1 MAGMAVKTF
10 ESPDEVQPSEGKG
23 KADVLDIGGRV
34 WIARRW
40 SPAGGGGATSSP
52 LRDRSRG
59 IAPRPLSAGPDE
71 GDQGDGNEPS
81 VFIESGEFGE
91 YARRVRL
98 GQTSWWRARRYAGAA
113 SCAATSAS
121 WRKDM
126 PITAFWP
133 SRSSW

>member
-10 ESPDEVQPSEGKG
+10 ESPDEVRPSEGKG

-40 SPAGGGGATSSP
+40 SPAGGGRATSSR

-59 IAPRPLSAGPDE
+59 IAPRLLSAGPDE
-71 GDQGDGNEPS
+71 GDQGDGSENVVSAGEVVPIPGGHDAEVAGNEPC

-98 GQTSWWRARRYAGAA
+98 
-113 SCAATSAS
+113 
-121 WRKDM
+121 
-126 PITAFWP
+126 
-133 SRSSW
+133 